1 MKNVVTAKTFK
12 NGGSLAIRIPAGW
25 IEDGELTLTRDPA
38 SGEIVVSQRSKKL
51 RELLTE
57 LANSEP
63 IEDPVFEEAL
73 LREDADFDVS
83 IFEKQARP
91 DAAN

>member
-1 MKNVVTAKTFK
+1 MTDVVTTKTFK

-25 IEDGELTLTRDPA
+25 IQDGELTLTRDPV

-51 RELLTE
+51 RELLAE
-57 LANSEP
+57 LATSEP
-63 IEDPVFEEAL
+63 IEDPVFEAAL
-73 LREDADFDVS
+73 VREGTDLDIS
-83 IFEKQARP
+83 IFERQARP

>member
-1 MKNVVTAKTFK
+1 MVTTKTFK

-25 IEDGELTLTRDPA
+25 IEDGELTLTRDPV

-63 IEDPVFEEAL
+63 IDDPIFDGAL
-73 LREDADFDVS
+73 VREGADVDVS
-83 IFEKQARP
+83 IFEKQARA